1 MSRRDDKT
9 SEEARPALT
18 RRELIGGAAGT
29 LGLAA
34 VAAAARPAVAA
45 AQTAEGCFFALEI
58 PEFFSGTFAHASG
71 LGSETVLTDASSEGS
86 RKVRGTTKWGDI
98 VLKRGITPSMD
109 LVAWRRLAEDG
120 RVDDARKSGSI
131 VLLDTAGSPVATY
144 NFVNAWPSKVHVSS
158 SEEAGGPCAWESI
171 TLAVDSVTRI
181 R

>member
-34 VAAAARPAVAA
+34 VAVAARPAVAA
-45 AQTAEGCFFALEI
+45 AQTEGCFFALEI

-86 RKVRGTTKWGDI
+86 RKVHGNTKWGDI
-98 VLKRGITPSMD
+98 ELKRGVTASMD
-109 LVAWRRLAEDG
+109 LVAWRRLAEEG
-120 RVDDARKSGSI
+120 GVDDARKSGSI
-131 VLLDTAGSPVATY
+131 VLHDPAGSPVATY
-144 NFVNAWPSKVHVSS
+144 HFVNAWPSKVHVST